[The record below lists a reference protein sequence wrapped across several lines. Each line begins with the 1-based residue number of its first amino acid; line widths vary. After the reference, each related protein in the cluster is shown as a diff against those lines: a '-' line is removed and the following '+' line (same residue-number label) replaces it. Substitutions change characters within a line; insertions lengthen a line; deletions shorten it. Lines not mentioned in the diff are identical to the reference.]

1 MSKRKRNFFSYFILF
16 MFTWQLGLLCTAFFF
31 DSPSELKHLSTLT
44 DDSEDEE
51 DAPTSEDSEESEID
65 VFKAIHD
72 DDDLL
77 STFAMFSPS
86 ENPLVFTNQN
96 EWSLYHVDFSTP
108 YSPPE
113 MM

>member
-1 MSKRKRNFFSYFILF
+1 MFS
-16 MFTWQLGLLCTAFFF
+16 WQLGLLCSAFFF

-51 DAPTSEDSEESEID
+51 DSSSSEDSEESEIE

-72 DDDLL
+72 DNYLY
-77 STFAMFSPS
+77 STVNTDIPQQTSLFYI
-86 ENPLVFTNQN
+86 NKN
-96 EWSLYHVDFSTP
+96 EWSLYQVDFSTP

-113 MM
+113 MI

>member
-1 MSKRKRNFFSYFILF
+1 MSKRKRNFFSYFILL
-16 MFTWQLGLLCTAFFF
+16 MFTWQLGLLCSAFFF

-51 DAPTSEDSEESEID
+51 DSTSSEDSEESEIE

-72 DDDLL
+72 DTYLY
-77 STFAMFSPS
+77 STV
-86 ENPLVFTNQN
+86 NTDIPLQKSLFYTNKN
-96 EWSLYHVDFSTP
+96 EWSLYHVDFSAP

-113 MM
+113 VI

>member
-1 MSKRKRNFFSYFILF
+1 
-16 MFTWQLGLLCTAFFF
+16 MFTWQLGLLCSAFFF

-51 DAPTSEDSEESEID
+51 DSSSSEDSEESEIE

-72 DDDLL
+72 DNYLYAAV
-77 STFAMFSPS
+77 STAIPQQRSLFYI
-86 ENPLVFTNQN
+86 NKN

-113 MM
+113 MI

>member
-1 MSKRKRNFFSYFILF
+1 

-44 DDSEDEE
+44 DDSE
-51 DAPTSEDSEESEID
+51 ESEID

-77 STFAMFSPS
+77 STFAVFSPS

>member
-51 DAPTSEDSEESEID
+51 DSSSSEDSEESEIE

-72 DDDLL
+72 DTYLYSSVKTDI
-77 STFAMFSPS
+77 
-86 ENPLVFTNQN
+86 PLQKSLFYINKN
-96 EWSLYHVDFSTP
+96 EWSLYHVDFSVP
-108 YSPPE
+108 FSPPE
-113 MM
+113 MI

>member
-1 MSKRKRNFFSYFILF
+1 

-31 DSPSELKHLSTLT
+31 DSPSELKHLSSLT
-44 DDSEDEE
+44 DDTEDEE
-51 DAPTSEDSEESEID
+51 DAPSNEDTEESEESEIEL
-65 VFKAIHD
+65 FKAIHD
-72 DDDLL
+72 EDYLHTIVN
-77 STFAMFSPS
+77 TFSLIQYS
-86 ENPLVFTNQN
+86 VVFTNQN